1 MAVNPIYI
9 ETEEEIPEVVERL
22 RTSVAEEVPLVLPMR
37 SRLGQSRFNFQILRQ
52 YAGRFG
58 KRITIISAEPAVQQM
73 AEESGLRALSA
84 VDEFVGEPEPVPG
97 ERTASAAAVV
107 AGAAS
112 RVDAGSRVKVA
123 MTAPD
128 RLITKLASESHPGR
142 FLLYTGGAL
151 VVLVALLWTATFVPS
166 ASVTLV
172 AEARPFSQ
180 EADLVADPGKAPIRV
195 RVVSVPTSSS
205 QGFKA
210 TGVKDTPATLATGS
224 VTYTNKCAT
233 FDFKVLQGTRLVNGN
248 GILFAQTS
256 GDVTV
261 NKGQS
266 VDNVAVTAV
275 NPGAAGNVGDHT
287 ITEFQGGSPNCL
299 TVTNKQAT
307 GGGADELKQ
316 PQITQGDYDAAR
328 AQLEQQ
334 QRQQVQAALTQ
345 QTQGG
350 ETLAALVNY
359 TAPDV
364 NTDHKVGETVGS
376 FTMQMNLKGEG
387 AFYLDADVRKALQ
400 DNLAKKVPSDSV
412 LTDNKV
418 QSDYQLTEQDPGGHL
433 RFHGKAQSFIAPK
446 VNYDQIRGKLTGKP
460 TSQALSYLRTLP
472 VQTAQ
477 IKQEPFAL
485 PLMPFLTSRIDIKYV
500 VQAAPATAP

>member
-1 MAVNPIYI
+1 MATNPIYI

-22 RTSVAEEVPLVLPMR
+22 RTSAAEEVPLVLPMR

-52 YAGRFG
+52 YGGRFG
-58 KRITIISAEPAVQQM
+58 KRITIITPEPAVQQM

-84 VDEFVGEPEPVPG
+84 VDEIDGPPEPAPAG
-97 ERTASAAAVV
+97 RLASAAAVV

-112 RVDAGSRVKVA
+112 RVDAGSRVRVA

-128 RLITKLASESHPGR
+128 RLISKLASESHPGR
-142 FLLYTGGAL
+142 FLLYTGAGLIAI
-151 VVLVALLWTATFVPS
+151 VALLWTATFIPS
-166 ASVTLV
+166 ANVTLV

-180 EADLVADPGKAPIRV
+180 EADLTADPGKAPIRV
-195 RVVSVPTSSS
+195 RVASIPTSSS

-210 TGVKDTPATLATGS
+210 TGVKDTPAALATGT
-224 VTYTNKCAT
+224 VTYSNKCST
-233 FDFKVLQGTRLVNGN
+233 FDFKVLQGTRLINTN
-248 GILFAQTS
+248 GIVFAQTS
-256 GDVTV
+256 GDVAV

-266 VDNVAVTAV
+266 VDASVTAV
-275 NPGAAGNVGDHT
+275 NPGGSGNVGDHT
-287 ITEFQGGSPNCL
+287 INEFQGGSPNCL
-299 TVTNKQAT
+299 TVANKQPT
-307 GGGADELKQ
+307 GGGADEQKQ
-316 PQITQGDYDAAR
+316 PQITQSDYDAAR

-334 QRQQVQAALTQ
+334 LRQQIQQALAQ
-345 QTQGG
+345 QTQSG

-359 TAPDV
+359 DAPDV
-364 NTDHKVGETVGS
+364 NTDHKVGETVGQ

-387 AFYLDADVRKALQ
+387 AFYVDTDVRKALQ
-400 DNLAKKVPSDSV
+400 ENLAKHVPSESV

-418 QSDYQLTEQDPGGHL
+418 QTDYQLTEQDAGGHL
-433 RFHGKAQSFIAPK
+433 RFHGKAQSFVAPK
-446 VNYDQIRGKLTGKP
+446 INYDQVRSRLTAKP

-500 VQAAPATAP
+500 VQQAPETKTS